1 MLSSLIC
8 GILLSLEHVWP
19 SPDMLKR
26 IIDMP
31 LHVLESRQSLNQVS
45 MIARKRFAINI
56 LLIKLSWSTFRLI
69 FDKSNSQYDIVC
81 RKPWIPV

>member
-56 LLIKLSWSTFRLI
+56 LLIKSFRLI
-69 FDKSNSQYDIVC
+69 FDKSNSQYYILC

>member
-56 LLIKLSWSTFRLI
+56 LSIKSMLI
-69 FDKSNSQYDIVC
+69 FDKSNNQYDIVC

>member
-26 IIDMP
+26 IIDTP

-45 MIARKRFAINI
+45 MIARKRFAIDI
-56 LLIKLSWSTFRLI
+56 LSITFRLI
-69 FDKSNSQYDIVC
+69 FDKSNNQYDIVY

>member
-56 LLIKLSWSTFRLI
+56 LFRLI
-69 FDKSNSQYDIVC
+69 FDKSNNQYDIVC